1 MDIERFRYLSD
12 LAKFNYVALKL
23 EQARTLMSE
32 IYNGCLYLMSDDM
45 IKELEALGD
54 DFVRFGVAAEDGSS
68 EDIFHDLNISL
79 KRLEELAALVS
90 GKSAN

>member
-1 MDIERFRYLSD
+1 MDIERFRHLGD

-23 EQARTLMSE
+23 ERARTLMSE